1 MRTLDLPEAAAFLGL
16 HPTTLQARAKA
27 GEVPGA
33 KIGKE
38 WRFLDL
44 DLVEY
49 LRAHYRANQPEPPPC
64 HSKKGRAAPTGR
76 SSSTT
81 RESAFAAALGLP
93 TRPKRSDS
101 TTNYAPR
108 SGPPLRLAKSNA
120 HG

>member
-1 MRTLDLPEAAAFLGL
+1 MQTLDLAAAAEFLGL

-49 LRAHYRANQPEPPPC
+49 LRAHYSSNIRQDTPTC
-64 HSKKGRAAPTGR
+64 QSRKGPAVRSGK

-81 RESAFAAALGLP
+81 KASANAEALALP
-93 TRPKRSDS
+93 TRKPRSDS
-101 TTNYAPR
+101 TTNYAPK
-108 SGPPLRLAKSNA
+108 SGQHLVLAR
-120 HG
+120 